1 MVEFALLLPILV
13 LFTFGII
20 EFGRGYNARIQLTA
34 AVRDGARVVALGKDE
49 AAARTATRNSAAGL
63 DASKIAVTA
72 PDTCPPESPP
82 GSNATVNANYPL
94 RYDIPLFRSGTWTL
108 SAKAVM
114 RCVG

>member
-13 LFTFGII
+13 LFVFGII

-34 AVRDGARVVALGKDE
+34 AVRDGARVVALGGNG
-49 AAARTATRNSAAGL
+49 AAASTATKVSAAGL
-63 DASKIAVTA
+63 DASKITVTA
-72 PDTCPPESPP
+72 QDTCPP
-82 GSNATVNANYPL
+82 GSNATVNATYPL